1 MAVNKHFHTSNSAA
15 IATEKSL
22 YNNLVAEAIQ
32 IYGHDV
38 YYMDRT
44 LVNEDTILGIDP
56 LSKFKDAAK
65 IEMYMEDADG
75 GFAGEREL
83 ISQFGLENLSEAT
96 FVVNKLRFQ
105 EMTKQIMIE
114 SGTSSEEGG
123 SILLEEGSLIQSTDA
138 GGSILINATDSS
150 SSNSGDEFLLDGTDS
165 SSTDAGD
172 KIILNATAVDSY
184 SKLEGSDFYILSE
197 TAATDSD
204 RPLEGDALY
213 HPILEK
219 MFQINFVDHDEP
231 FHQLDNNPVYKLRC
245 RLFDYGME
253 ALDTGISDIDA
264 IETTETLDALIY
276 QFTLEQ
282 SSAVNEDIRLEN
294 GITNAG
300 LALLDGTDLNFER
313 MVLNG
318 TDLHFEKM
326 ILSGTDSSSTNAG
339 DNIRLEGGDSSD
351 GILLNETSE
360 TVPSNRESNVRLEGG
375 DSSDGY
381 LLNENSE
388 TSTSN
393 AGDNIS
399 GEDDTTSV
407 GESIILEQPAD
418 SGDAAYLLNEDYIV
432 GDFDTDTT
440 TQNELFEVQSRSVL
454 DFSESNPFGDVGSS
468 S

>member
-22 YNNLVAEAIQ
+22 YSNLVAEAIQ

-123 SILLEEGSLIQSTDA
+123 SILLEAGSLIQSTDA
-138 GGSILINATDSS
+138 GSSILINATDSS

-172 KIILNATAVDSY
+172 KIILNATAIDSY
-184 SKLEGSDFYILSE
+184 SKLEGSTFYILSE

-245 RLFDYGME
+245 RLFDYSME
-253 ALDTGISDIDA
+253 ALDTGISDIDV

-282 SSAVNEDIRLEN
+282 SSAVNEEIRLEN
-294 GITNAG
+294 GIDDAG
-300 LALLDGTDLNFER
+300 LVLEETD
-313 MVLNG
+313 
-318 TDLHFEKM
+318 
-326 ILSGTDSSSTNAG
+326 G
-339 DNIRLEGGDSSD
+339 DNI
-351 GILLNETSE
+351 T
-360 TVPSNRESNVRLEGG
+360 
-375 DSSDGY
+375 
-381 LLNENSE
+381 
-388 TSTSN
+388 
-393 AGDNIS
+393 

-432 GDFDTDTT
+432 GDFSTDTT